1 MMTGSTTRLPHWPEK
16 STPDPE
22 LESDSCLTS
31 MEDST
36 EENADL
42 KDINKL
48 ELKLSDGECNNLRNK
63 KSLRKTKREIHSKS
77 TPESSL
83 MREEE
88 L

>member
-1 MMTGSTTRLPHWPEK
+1 MMTGSTTRSLHWPEK

-22 LESDSCLTS
+22 LESDSCPTS
-31 MEDST
+31 TEDFI

-48 ELKLSDGECNNLRNK
+48 APKLLDGDCNNLRSK
-63 KSLRKTKREIHSKS
+63 KSSRKTKREIHLKS